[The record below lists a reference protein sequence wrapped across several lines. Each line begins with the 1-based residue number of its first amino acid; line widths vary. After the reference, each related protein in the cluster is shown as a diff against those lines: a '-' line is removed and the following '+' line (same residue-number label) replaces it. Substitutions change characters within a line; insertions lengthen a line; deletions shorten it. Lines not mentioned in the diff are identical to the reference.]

1 MVLRRGP
8 RLPGL
13 RPLGQRWAGRQ
24 QEAPGHV
31 CFRHLPVSP
40 SAGRKCPACL
50 ALAPSPC
57 GPLFHAQQIPAFSVP
72 AVPADPQNP
81 VSVLSYSWAM
91 RTPGWIVDLRALF
104 CPRRPECRQ
113 GCDVSPTG
121 PPPRLSATWLT
132 SSGKDDM
139 VWYGHH
145 LLGAQLRG
153 LRGQEGREGWEA
165 RPGRQTEGSSR
176 VQNWV
181 TGPTS
186 PRGKALQTGKWPQK
200 GGTQGDPAR
209 FPAPCPQPAPSRRTL
224 WDLVGS
230 PCPTVVAGA
239 QHCEC
244 AKFTQWCSAL
254 PTHPAFSWAAC
265 CRCTEAARL

>member
-1 MVLRRGP
+1 M
-8 RLPGL
+8 
-13 RPLGQRWAGRQ
+13 
-24 QEAPGHV
+24 
-31 CFRHLPVSP
+31 
-40 SAGRKCPACL
+40 
-50 ALAPSPC
+50 
-57 GPLFHAQQIPAFSVP
+57 P

-209 FPAPCPQPAPSRRTL
+209 FRAPCPQPAPSRRTL

-254 PTHPAFSWAAC
+254 PTLPGIQLGRLLQVHRSSSSVTWIQNQI
-265 CRCTEAARL
+265 RTHARPSVLMRTASLWPGLGCAWGSVSLRP